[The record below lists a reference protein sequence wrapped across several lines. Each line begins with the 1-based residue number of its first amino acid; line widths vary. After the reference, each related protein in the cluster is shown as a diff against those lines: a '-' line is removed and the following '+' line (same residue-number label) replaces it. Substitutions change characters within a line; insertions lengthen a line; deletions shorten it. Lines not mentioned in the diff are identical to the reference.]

1 MIFTKHPCLFFEL
14 NLYSKMDRKLIIA
27 EPIQGID
34 GKNLAVATAH
44 FESREEYKIRK
55 AQMEATFSALNGIET
70 LLVGDFNFDNSKTS
84 ETSVYTK
91 AGYED

>member
-1 MIFTKHPCLFFEL
+1 
-14 NLYSKMDRKLIIA
+14 
-27 EPIQGID
+27 
-34 GKNLAVATAH
+34 
-44 FESREEYKIRK
+44 
-55 AQMEATFSALNGIET
+55 MEATFSALNGIET